1 MHHRAFSRSSQ
12 ASRHR
17 ELPRGETQR
26 PVGQEVQLV
35 PRAGRLGAK
44 GQCQGTRGL
53 AHEGRGHWEASLALP
68 LTEVLA
74 AYVGRRGQG
83 FRFLVR
89 HGLIESPSFLS
100 FRLVTPAP
108 APQQGKGSTL
118 KRCSCVPSVSSEAS
132 WQLPPPLPQALMR
145 LCLKV
150 PVLRPLHG
158 TSVAPDRE
166 AGGKLPKDDR
176 QKGSSSSYHETEE
189 VNQPLGLPV
198 GSPTRGPATHHP
210 GPQPPT
216 RHRTL
221 VPGQPPS
228 SSHWARSDC
237 LDRGCE
243 GWTWAGPF
251 SVSSVLRGV
260 AWSAPCDP
268 EGEGVAA
275 AQWTSPWQTVLQTM
289 GGYPARWQ

>member
-17 ELPRGETQR
+17 EQPGRDPAASGTGSTACPESWA
-26 PVGQEVQLV
+26 
-35 PRAGRLGAK
+35 AGSQGAVS
-44 GQCQGTRGL
+44 GHLGL

-176 QKGSSSSYHETEE
+176 Q
-189 VNQPLGLPV
+189 
-198 GSPTRGPATHHP
+198 RGAV
-210 GPQPPT
+210 
-216 RHRTL
+216 
-221 VPGQPPS
+221 VPIM
-228 SSHWARSDC
+228 R
-237 LDRGCE
+237 
-243 GWTWAGPF
+243 
-251 SVSSVLRGV
+251 LR
-260 AWSAPCDP
+260 
-268 EGEGVAA
+268 
-275 AQWTSPWQTVLQTM
+275 
-289 GGYPARWQ
+289 R